1 MLLTGNFESVL
12 LIVAGCSVT
21 VTVVAPLHDLLF
33 DFGDFSTEEINS
45 KRYPD

>member
-21 VTVVAPLHDLLF
+21 VVAPLHNLLF

-45 KRYPD
+45 KRTLD